1 MIHEVYLGAC
11 KKYFY
16 PLYASPIKWSNT
28 PKICP
33 PLPMNCLS
41 VFDHFVGLALKG
53 LRFCES
59 SLLWTF
65 DWGLNTPLN
74 KNVLVKFQIFDPIS
88 SAEIYVSSMSLE
100 EILSLNSMADTL
112 FILET
117 RILWKWYWNF
127 FQITLAKF
135 STSLLSYS

>member
-1 MIHEVYLGAC
+1 MVKH
-11 KKYFY
+11 
-16 PLYASPIKWSNT
+16 T
-28 PKICP
+28 PTICP

-74 KNVLVKFQIFDPIS
+74 EKGLVKFQIFDPIS
-88 SAEIYVSSMSLE
+88 SAEIYLSSMSLD
-100 EILSLNSMADTL
+100 EIC
-112 FILET
+112 
-117 RILWKWYWNF
+117 
-127 FQITLAKF
+127 
-135 STSLLSYS
+135 LLIR